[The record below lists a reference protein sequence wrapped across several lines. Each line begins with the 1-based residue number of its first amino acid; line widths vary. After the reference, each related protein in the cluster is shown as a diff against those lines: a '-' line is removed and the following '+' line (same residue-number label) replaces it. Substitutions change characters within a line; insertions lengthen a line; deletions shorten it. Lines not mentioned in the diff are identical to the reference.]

1 MESYGDDSHVD
12 FYESTFKI
20 FLIWKFYFL
29 AEEKEMEYLKKF
41 NMELKIVDF
50 EDFKNK
56 LLTSTN
62 LMRFLLYVLENMM
75 VKLFLNKF

>member
-1 MESYGDDSHVD
+1 
-12 FYESTFKI
+12 
-20 FLIWKFYFL
+20 
-29 AEEKEMEYLKKF
+29 MEYLKKF